1 MILLLGALKASTK
14 FQLKIGLQRIKLM
27 TKLRKR
33 AKKRKRQIF
42 KQRKKIWKK
51 KNWLKKLLN
60 S

>member
-33 AKKRKRQIF
+33 AKKRKKQIF

-51 KNWLKKLLN
+51 KNWQKKLLN